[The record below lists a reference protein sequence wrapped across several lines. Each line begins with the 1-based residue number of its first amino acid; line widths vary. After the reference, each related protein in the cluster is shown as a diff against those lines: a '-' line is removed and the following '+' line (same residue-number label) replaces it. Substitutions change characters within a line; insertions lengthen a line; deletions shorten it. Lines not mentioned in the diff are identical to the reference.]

1 MWSALVLKVINMNIN
16 WDRSLVLGLV
26 KLYILAILNENKKH
40 GYEIIK
46 ELEKKTKGCC
56 NVSVGSIYPAL
67 KELEAMKLIK
77 RNNKR
82 VEGRKRIIY
91 EIAEE
96 GKNALNEGIKKWHE
110 FNDATEALFKNSTI

>member
-1 MWSALVLKVINMNIN
+1 M
-16 WDRSLVLGLV
+16 LGLV
-26 KLYILAILNENKKH
+26 KLYILAILNENKRH

-67 KELEAMKLIK
+67 KELETMRLIK
-77 RNNKR
+77 GNNKN

-91 EIAEE
+91 DITEE
-96 GKNALNEGIKKWHE
+96 GKNTLNEGIKKWYE
-110 FNDATEALFKNSTI
+110 FNDATEALFNNTNK